1 MHYMSY
7 HYVPENYSLRCYS
20 GTALEQLLNHIKSLW
35 YLFQIWKNEVHFK
48 IYFILIVSS
57 LIQTQSILFFLNTIF
72 QNSDTDVIMMWQV
85 STKIP
90 KISRIFI
97 NYPFHEY
104 VNLAEWHFFGTIRQ
118 YCKLACL
125 EV

>member
-1 MHYMSY
+1 MHYIPY
-7 HYVPENYSLRCYS
+7 HYVRENYSLRCYS
-20 GTALEQLLNHIKSLW
+20 GTALGKLPNHIKSFW
-35 YLFQIWKNEVHFK
+35 YLFQLWKNEVHFK
-48 IYFILIVSS
+48 IYFTLIVSS
-57 LIQTQSILFFLNTIF
+57 LIHTQSILYFLNTIF

-90 KISRIFI
+90 KISRICI

-104 VNLAEWHFFGTIRQ
+104 VNLAEWHFFGIIRQ
-118 YCKLACL
+118 CCKLACL